1 MAGKAYLELL
11 TLLGIWPVSADAS
24 VATGVLE
31 TEREIKLANGNTV
44 RESELNWRDI
54 PNEPGFQSA
63 LVYLPGPVE
72 SFEIVKRSK
81 PVIHEK
87 EGFSPWHPDP

>member
-1 MAGKAYLELL
+1 MPAINIALLELL
-11 TLLGIWPVSADAS
+11 GIFPVSADAS
-24 VATGVLE
+24 AATGVLE
-31 TEREIKLANGNTV
+31 TDREIKLENGNTV
-44 RESELNWRDI
+44 RESELDWHDI

-81 PVIHEK
+81 PVIH
-87 EGFSPWHPDP
+87 